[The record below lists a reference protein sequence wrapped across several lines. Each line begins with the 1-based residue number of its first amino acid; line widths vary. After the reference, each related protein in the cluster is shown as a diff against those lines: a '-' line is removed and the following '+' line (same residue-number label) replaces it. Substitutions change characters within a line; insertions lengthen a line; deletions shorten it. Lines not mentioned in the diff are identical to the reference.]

1 MQIALPKKQALPYLA
16 LVIAILAT
24 SGGGFLVRWANA
36 PGMVT
41 VFYRTSISSILVA
54 PFLTRK
60 FNNNQNFPKGI
71 IRYIPIAMLGGLFI
85 ALDQA
90 SWSSSLL
97 MTKMANTTYFNSLA
111 PLWVAIFA
119 LIFFKEKLPAIFW
132 VGLFLALG
140 GTMLILG
147 FDLMK
152 MPDIRSGDML
162 GLLSSFFFGGYLL
175 VTQMGRRHMDTLTY
189 TWIATFSA
197 ALCLGLINL
206 IFRQSIIGY
215 PPTSYMFFLGSA
227 LLSQVIGY
235 LSISYVLGHLPAT
248 IVSPALLTKPINVA
262 ILAFIIFGE
271 SLSYRE
277 LIGGVFVLLGLYLIN
292 KNELKLSKKSNFLD
306 KSLN

>member
-1 MQIALPKKQALPYLA
+1 LNKISIILTKDKTLPYLA
-16 LVIAILAT
+16 LVVAILAT
-24 SGGGFLVRWANA
+24 SVGGFLVRWANA

-41 VFYRTSISSILVA
+41 VFYRTGISSILVA
-54 PFLTRK
+54 PFLTRNI
-60 FNNNQNFPKGI
+60 NNNKNFSKKI
-71 IRYIPIAMLGGLFI
+71 FRFIPIALLGGLFI

-90 SWSSSLL
+90 
-97 MTKMANTTYFNSLA
+97 ANTTYFNSLA

-152 MPDIRSGDML
+152 MPDIRPGDLL

-175 VTQMGRRHMDTLTY
+175 ITQIGRRHMNTLTY
-189 TWIATFSA
+189 TWVATFSA
-197 ALCLGLINL
+197 AICLGLINW
-206 IFRQSIIGY
+206 IFGQSIIGY
-215 PPTSYMFFLGSA
+215 SPTSYMFFLGSA

-235 LSISYVLGHLPAT
+235 LSMSYVLGHLPAT

-271 SLSYRE
+271 SLSRQE
-277 LIGGVFVLLGLYLIN
+277 LLGGVFVLLGLYLIN
-292 KNELKLSKKSNFLD
+292 KNELRFAKNNSHHKNNIQDD
-306 KSLN
+306 KN